1 MIKVITI
8 NILFELDEWERR
20 RELLVE
26 GLKAEKPD
34 LIGLQEVQL
43 PEDTS
48 AWLAERLEMPY
59 VQLVPYQNNEIPGIP
74 DYGAAMLSRYP
85 FIQQDI
91 LDLHSQ
97 GRFAQRVR
105 VEINGQSITFCNG
118 HYYWYPGES
127 PERVKQIQ
135 RLRDWLGELPPEMP
149 IVAVGDFNGTP
160 ETRAIAHMKEN
171 YTSAYASHWGKEP
184 EYTCPT
190 PLSRRG
196 WRRWLRQIILNWKA
210 NKTLKPWRGTLD
222 YIFISSH
229 WQVRDC
235 RLILTQ
241 PAPFDRTLYPSDHFG
256 LVADL
261 AIAPEP

>member
-74 DYGAAMLSRYP
+74 DYGAAILSRYP

-118 HYYWYPGES
+118 HYYWYPGAS

-160 ETRAIAHMKEN
+160 KTRAIAHMKEN